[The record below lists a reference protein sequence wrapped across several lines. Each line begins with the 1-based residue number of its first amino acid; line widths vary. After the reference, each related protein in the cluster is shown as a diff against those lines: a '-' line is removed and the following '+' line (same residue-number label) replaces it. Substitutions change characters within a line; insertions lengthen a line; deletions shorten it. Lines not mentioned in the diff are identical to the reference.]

1 MTCPECPI
9 ATTMFDNGW
18 RLHGACHSEN
28 GESDRHDA
36 TTQLEARSSELPR

>member
-1 MTCPECPI
+1 
-9 ATTMFDNGW
+9 MFDNGW

-36 TTQLEARSSELPR
+36 TTQLEKNIAGCLAAQSFELPR